1 MLEHSQPGASGVG
14 STGAGLRPA
23 KGNLAS
29 ERVLAV
35 THYTDKLFSFK
46 TTRRP
51 GFRFESGQFTMIGLM
66 SEDRPLL
73 RAYSIAS
80 AIYDDWLE
88 FFSIN
93 VPDGPLTS
101 RLRHIEAGDE
111 ILVGPKPTGT
121 LLNGNLRPGSRLLL
135 LATGTG
141 FAPFASLL
149 RDPETYERYE
159 TVVAVEGCREVR
171 ELAFADG
178 VVEEVRRHELLGE
191 VAAPRL
197 HYYAAVTRE
206 AFPRRGRIPQ
216 LVTSGALFQDLGLP
230 PLDRETD
237 RVMICGNPAMLA
249 DMTARLAAS
258 GFIEGNSGN
267 PGDFVI
273 EKAFA
278 QR

>member
-1 MLEHSQPGASGVG
+1 MLD
-14 STGAGLRPA
+14 STTDDAGQDVRPAQSA
-23 KGNLAS
+23 KGNLAA
-29 ERVLAV
+29 ERVLEV

-51 GFRFESGQFTMIGLM
+51 SFRFDSGQFTMIGLM
-66 SEDRPLL
+66 VDGRPLL

-80 AIYDDWLE
+80 AVYDDFLE

-93 VPDGPLTS
+93 VPGGPLTS
-101 RLRHIEAGDE
+101 RLQLIQPGDE

-121 LLNGNLRPGSRLLL
+121 LLNGNLKPGKRLLL

-141 FAPFASLL
+141 FAPFASVL
-149 RDPETYERYE
+149 RDPETYERYDS
-159 TVVAVEGCREVR
+159 VVAVEGCRKAS
-171 ELAFADG
+171 ELAFADH
-178 VVEEVRRHELLGE
+178 VVSEVRSHELLGE
-191 VAAPRL
+191 VAGPKL
-197 HYYAAVTRE
+197 HYYSTVTQE
-206 AFPRRGRIPQ
+206 DFPRRGRIPD
-216 LVTSGALFQDLGLP
+216 LIASGTLFAGLGMG
-230 PLDRETD
+230 PLDPETD

-249 DMTARLAAS
+249 DLTQRLLALGFVEGSS
-258 GFIEGNSGN
+258 GM